1 MIGLLT
7 KIIDVRSPFHRARNP
22 SVLKRFRPAS
32 IIDTRFS
39 ACLDFKTQKGF
50 VAIAEM
56 APANPDDFDTLKK
69 ELGSNPNNFLA
80 CA

>member
-7 KIIDVRSPFHRARNP
+7 KIIEVRSPFHRAKNP
-22 SVLKRFRPAS
+22 YALIRFLPAS
-32 IIDTRFS
+32 IIDTRIS
-39 ACLDFKTQKGF
+39 ACFDFKTQKGF

-56 APANPDDFDTLKK
+56 APANPDDFDTLKN
-69 ELGSNPNNFLA
+69 ELGLKPKNFFA